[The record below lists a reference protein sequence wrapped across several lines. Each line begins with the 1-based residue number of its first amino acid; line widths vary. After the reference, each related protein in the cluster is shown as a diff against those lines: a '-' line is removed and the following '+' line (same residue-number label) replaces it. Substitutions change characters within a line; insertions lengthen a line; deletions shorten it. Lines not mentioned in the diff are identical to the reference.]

1 MQVACV
7 LIRNFPFRVEIERSP
22 SLFGCDVLLVQSIGS
37 KRSVLD
43 TSPSIS
49 DVFPG
54 DSLQEALSI
63 HPNAIQC
70 EADPPLYEQRFEG
83 LLDRLEQVSPV
94 VQGSNIIGRA
104 YVGLDGLA
112 RMYHGENGLF
122 GALMRAVPA
131 ELEPRIGVGPGKF
144 PAAVAASTAH
154 PGEVIVAPVDLGSF
168 LAGHS
173 VDVLPV
179 PVEVRVRLKRLG
191 MPRLRDIARQRVGPM
206 QAQFGPAGRRIWEL
220 AQGIDNT
227 PLTPRKHELE
237 ITDWVSFPTPIVASE
252 TILIAA
258 ESLLVRLFDSTEM
271 RGRQARFALLEA
283 SIFRR
288 ATWQRR
294 VSFKDA
300 VGDSRNALA
309 AIKYALSLTPPPGP
323 IEDLSLTLMGI
334 TGRAGRQA
342 SLFSEVR
349 KRDQLRESLRQLEAR
364 LGRRPPIYRFKEAEP
379 WSRIPERRM
388 VLVEYSP

>member
-7 LIRNFPFRVEIERSP
+7 LIRNFPFRVELERSP
-22 SLFGCDVLLVQSIGS
+22 SLSGCDVLLVQSIGS

-94 VQGSNIIGRA
+94 VQGSDIGRA

-112 RMYHGENGLF
+112 RMYHGEEGLF
-122 GALMRAVPA
+122 EALKGAVPE

-154 PGEVIVAPVDLGSF
+154 LGEVVVAPVDLESF

-179 PVEVRVRLKRLG
+179 PVEIRTRLKRLG
-191 MPRLRDIARQRVGPM
+191 MPMLRDIARQRVGPM
-206 QAQFGPAGRRIWEL
+206 QAQFGPAGRLIWEL
-220 AQGIDNT
+220 AQGIDNI
-227 PLTPRKHELE
+227 PLIPRRHELE

-258 ESLLVRLFDSTEM
+258 ESLLVRIFDRPEM
-271 RGRQARFALLEA
+271 RGRRARLALLEA
-283 SIFRR
+283 SVFRR
-288 ATWQRR
+288 TTWQRR

-309 AIKYALSLTPPPGP
+309 AIEYALSLTPPPGP
-323 IEDLSLTLMGI
+323 IEDLSLTLLDI
-334 TGRAGRQA
+334 TGRDGRQI

-364 LGRRPPIYRFKEAEP
+364 LGRRPPIYQFKEAEP

>member
-22 SLFGCDVLLVQSIGS
+22 SLSGCDVLLVQSTGS
-37 KRSVLD
+37 RRAVLD

-83 LLDRLEQVSPV
+83 LLDYLEQVSPV
-94 VQGSNIIGRA
+94 VQGSDIGCA

-122 GALMRAVPA
+122 GALKRAVPA

-144 PAAVAASTAH
+144 PAAVAASTAC
-154 PGEVIVAPVDLGSF
+154 PGEVVVAPVDLESF

-179 PVEVRVRLKRLG
+179 PVEVRTRLKRLS
-191 MPRLRDIARQRVGPM
+191 MPTLREIARQRVGPM

-220 AQGIDNT
+220 AQGIDNAH
-227 PLTPRKHELE
+227 LIPRRHEVEL
-237 ITDWVSFPTPIVASE
+237 TDWVSFPTPIVASE
-252 TILIAA
+252 TILLAA
-258 ESLLVRLFDSTEM
+258 ESLLVRLFDKPEM
-271 RGRQARFALLEA
+271 LGRRARLVLLEA

-288 ATWQRR
+288 TTWQRR
-294 VSFKDA
+294 VPFKDA
-300 VGDSRNALA
+300 VGDFRNALP
-309 AIKYALSLTPPPGP
+309 AIKHALSLTPPPGP

-342 SLFSEVR
+342 SLFPDVR

>member
-22 SLFGCDVLLVQSIGS
+22 SLSGCDVLLVQSIGS

-94 VQGSNIIGRA
+94 VQGSDIGRA

-112 RMYHGENGLF
+112 RMYHGEEGLF
-122 GALMRAVPA
+122 EALEGAVPA

-154 PGEVIVAPVDLGSF
+154 PGEVVVAPVDLESF

-173 VDVLPV
+173 VDALPV
-179 PVEVRVRLKRLG
+179 PVEIRTRLRRLG
-191 MPRLRDIARQRVGPM
+191 MPMLRDIARQRVGPM
-206 QAQFGPAGRRIWEL
+206 QAQFGPTGRRIWEL

-227 PLTPRKHELE
+227 PLIPRRHELE

-258 ESLLVRLFDSTEM
+258 ESLLVRIFDRPEM
-271 RGRQARFALLEA
+271 RGRRARLALLEA

-288 ATWQRR
+288 TTWQRR

-309 AIKYALSLTPPPGP
+309 AIEYALSLTPPPGP
-323 IEDLSLTLMGI
+323 IEDLSLTLLDI
-334 TGRAGRQA
+334 TGRAGRQV
-342 SLFSEVR
+342 SLFPDIR

-364 LGRRPPIYRFKEAEP
+364 LGKRPPIYQFKEAEP

>member
-22 SLFGCDVLLVQSIGS
+22 SLFGCDVLLVQSNGS
-37 KRSVLD
+37 RRSVLD

-83 LLDRLEQVSPV
+83 LLDCLEQVSPV
-94 VQGSNIIGRA
+94 VQGSDIGRA

-122 GALMRAVPA
+122 GALKRAVPA

-144 PAAVAASTAH
+144 PAAVAASTAC
-154 PGEVIVAPVDLGSF
+154 PGEVVVAPVDLESF

-179 PVEVRVRLKRLG
+179 PVEVRTRLKRLG
-191 MPRLRDIARQRVGPM
+191 MPTLREIARQMVGPM

-220 AQGIDNT
+220 AQGIDNAH
-227 PLTPRKHELE
+227 LIPRRHEVEL
-237 ITDWVSFPTPIVASE
+237 TDWVSFPTPIVASE
-252 TILIAA
+252 TILLAA
-258 ESLLVRLFDSTEM
+258 ENLLVRLFDKPEM
-271 RGRQARFALLEA
+271 LGRRARLVLLEA

-288 ATWQRR
+288 TTWQRR
-294 VSFKDA
+294 VPFKDA
-300 VGDSRNALA
+300 VGDFRNALP
-309 AIKYALSLTPPPGP
+309 AIKHALSLTPPPGP

-334 TGRAGRQA
+334 TGRAGSQA
-342 SLFSEVR
+342 SLFPEVR
-349 KRDQLRESLRQLEAR
+349 KRDQLRESIRQLEAR

>member
-1 MQVACV
+1 MACV

-22 SLFGCDVLLVQSIGS
+22 SLSGCDVLLVQSTGS
-37 KRSVLD
+37 RRAVLD

-83 LLDRLEQVSPV
+83 LLDYLEQVSPV
-94 VQGSNIIGRA
+94 VQGSDIGRA

-122 GALMRAVPA
+122 GALKRAVPA

-144 PAAVAASTAH
+144 PAAVTASTAC
-154 PGEVIVAPVDLGSF
+154 PGEVVVAPVDLESF

-179 PVEVRVRLKRLG
+179 PVEVRTRLKRLG
-191 MPRLRDIARQRVGPM
+191 MPTLREIARQRVGPM

-220 AQGIDNT
+220 AQGIDNAH
-227 PLTPRKHELE
+227 LIPRRHEVEL
-237 ITDWVSFPTPIVASE
+237 TDWVSFPTPIVASE

-258 ESLLVRLFDSTEM
+258 ESLLVRLFDRPEM
-271 RGRQARFALLEA
+271 RGRRARFALLEA

-288 ATWQRR
+288 TTWQRR

-300 VGDSRNALA
+300 VGDSHNALA
-309 AIKYALSLTPPPGP
+309 AIEYALSLTPPPGP

-334 TGRAGRQA
+334 TGRAGSQA
-342 SLFSEVR
+342 SLFPEVR
-349 KRDQLRESLRQLEAR
+349 KRDQLRESIRQLEAR

>member
-22 SLFGCDVLLVQSIGS
+22 SLIGCDVLLVQSTGS
-37 KRSVLD
+37 RRAVLD

-70 EADPPLYEQRFEG
+70 EADPPLYKQRFEE
-83 LLDRLEQVSPV
+83 LLDCLEQVSPV
-94 VQGSNIIGRA
+94 VQGSDIGRA

-122 GALMRAVPA
+122 GALKRIVPA

-144 PAAVAASTAH
+144 PAAVAASTAR
-154 PGEVIVAPVDLGSF
+154 PGEVVVAPVDLESF

-206 QAQFGPAGRRIWEL
+206 QAQFGPAGRLIWEL

-227 PLTPRKHELE
+227 PLIPRRHELE

-258 ESLLVRLFDSTEM
+258 ESLLVRLFDRPEM
-271 RGRQARFALLEA
+271 RGRRARFALLEA

-288 ATWQRR
+288 TTWQRR

-300 VGDSRNALA
+300 VGDSHNALA
-309 AIKYALSLTPPPGP
+309 AIEYALSLTPPPGP

-334 TGRAGRQA
+334 TGRAGSQA
-342 SLFSEVR
+342 SLFPEVR
-349 KRDQLRESLRQLEAR
+349 KRDQLRESIRQLEAR

>member
-22 SLFGCDVLLVQSIGS
+22 SLVGCDVLLVQSTGS
-37 KRSVLD
+37 RRAVLD

-70 EADPPLYEQRFEG
+70 EADPPLYKQRFEE
-83 LLDRLEQVSPV
+83 LLDCLEQVSPV
-94 VQGSNIIGRA
+94 VQGSDIGRA
-104 YVGLDGLA
+104 YVGLDGMA

-122 GALMRAVPA
+122 GALKRAVPA

-144 PAAVAASTAH
+144 PAAVTASTAC
-154 PGEVIVAPVDLGSF
+154 PGEVVVAPVDLESF

-179 PVEVRVRLKRLG
+179 PVEVRTRLKRLG
-191 MPRLRDIARQRVGPM
+191 MPTLREIARQRVGPM

-220 AQGIDNT
+220 AQGIDNAH
-227 PLTPRKHELE
+227 LIPRRHEVEL
-237 ITDWVSFPTPIVASE
+237 TDWVSFPTPIVASE
-252 TILIAA
+252 TILLAA
-258 ESLLVRLFDSTEM
+258 ESLLVRLFDKPEM
-271 RGRQARFALLEA
+271 LGRRARLVLLEA

-288 ATWQRR
+288 TTWQRR
-294 VSFKDA
+294 VPFKDA
-300 VGDSRNALA
+300 VGDFRDASP
-309 AIKYALSLTPPPGP
+309 AIKHALSLTPPPGP

-342 SLFSEVR
+342 SLFPEVR
-349 KRDQLRESLRQLEAR
+349 KRDQLRESIRQLEAR

>member
-22 SLFGCDVLLVQSIGS
+22 SLFGCDVLLVQSNGS
-37 KRSVLD
+37 RRSVLD

-49 DVFPG
+49 NVFPG

-83 LLDRLEQVSPV
+83 LLDYLEQVSPV
-94 VQGSNIIGRA
+94 VQGSDIGRA

-122 GALMRAVPA
+122 GALKRAVPA

-144 PAAVAASTAH
+144 PAAVAASTAC
-154 PGEVIVAPVDLGSF
+154 PGEVVVAPVDLESF

-179 PVEVRVRLKRLG
+179 PVEARTRLKRLG
-191 MPRLRDIARQRVGPM
+191 MPTLREIARQRVGPM

-220 AQGIDNT
+220 AQGIDNAH
-227 PLTPRKHELE
+227 LIPRRHELE

-258 ESLLVRLFDSTEM
+258 ESLLVRLFDRPEM
-271 RGRQARFALLEA
+271 RGRLARLALLEA

>member
-22 SLFGCDVLLVQSIGS
+22 SLFGCDVLLVQSNGS
-37 KRSVLD
+37 RRSVLD

-49 DVFPG
+49 NVFPG

-83 LLDRLEQVSPV
+83 LLDYLEQVSPV
-94 VQGSNIIGRA
+94 VQGSDIGRA

-122 GALMRAVPA
+122 GALKRAVPA

-144 PAAVAASTAH
+144 PAAVAASTAC
-154 PGEVIVAPVDLGSF
+154 PGEVVVAPVDLESF

-179 PVEVRVRLKRLG
+179 PVEARTRLKRLG
-191 MPRLRDIARQRVGPM
+191 MPTLREIARQRVGPM

-220 AQGIDNT
+220 AQGIDNAH
-227 PLTPRKHELE
+227 LIPRRHELE

-258 ESLLVRLFDSTEM
+258 ESLLVRLFDRPEM
-271 RGRQARFALLEA
+271 RGRLARLALLEA

-288 ATWQRR
+288 TTWQRR

>member
-22 SLFGCDVLLVQSIGS
+22 SLSGCDVLLVQSTGS
-37 KRSVLD
+37 RRAVLD

-83 LLDRLEQVSPV
+83 LLDYLEQVSPV
-94 VQGSNIIGRA
+94 VQGSDIGRA

-122 GALMRAVPA
+122 GALKRAVPA

-144 PAAVAASTAH
+144 PAAVTASTAC
-154 PGEVIVAPVDLGSF
+154 PGEVVVAPVDLESF

-179 PVEVRVRLKRLG
+179 PVEVRTRLKRLG
-191 MPRLRDIARQRVGPM
+191 MPTLREIARQRVGPM

-220 AQGIDNT
+220 AQGIDNAH
-227 PLTPRKHELE
+227 LIPRRHEVEL
-237 ITDWVSFPTPIVASE
+237 TDWVSFPTPIVASE
-252 TILIAA
+252 TILLAA
-258 ESLLVRLFDSTEM
+258 ESLLVRLFDKPEM
-271 RGRQARFALLEA
+271 LGRRARLVLLEA

-288 ATWQRR
+288 TTWQRR
-294 VSFKDA
+294 VPFKDA
-300 VGDSRNALA
+300 VGDFRNALP
-309 AIKYALSLTPPPGP
+309 AIKHALSLTPPPGP

>member
-1 MQVACV
+1 MHVACM

-22 SLFGCDVLLVQSIGS
+22 SLSGCDVLLVQSTGS
-37 KRSVLD
+37 RRAVLD

-83 LLDRLEQVSPV
+83 LLDYLEQVSPV
-94 VQGSNIIGRA
+94 VQGSDIGCA

-122 GALMRAVPA
+122 GALKRAVPA

-144 PAAVAASTAH
+144 PAAVAASTAC
-154 PGEVIVAPVDLGSF
+154 PGEVVVAPVDLESF

-179 PVEVRVRLKRLG
+179 PVEVRTRLKRLS
-191 MPRLRDIARQRVGPM
+191 MPTLREIARQRVGPM

-220 AQGIDNT
+220 AQGIDNAH
-227 PLTPRKHELE
+227 LIPRRHEVEL
-237 ITDWVSFPTPIVASE
+237 TDWVSFPTPIVASE
-252 TILIAA
+252 TILLAA
-258 ESLLVRLFDSTEM
+258 ESLLVRLFDKPEM
-271 RGRQARFALLEA
+271 LGRRARLVLLEA

-288 ATWQRR
+288 TTWQRR
-294 VSFKDA
+294 VPFKDA
-300 VGDSRNALA
+300 VGDFRNALP
-309 AIKYALSLTPPPGP
+309 AIKHALSLTPPPGP

-334 TGRAGRQA
+334 TGRTGRQA

>member
-22 SLFGCDVLLVQSIGS
+22 SLVGCDVLLVQSTGS
-37 KRSVLD
+37 RRAVLD

-70 EADPPLYEQRFEG
+70 EADPPLYKQRFEG
-83 LLDRLEQVSPV
+83 LLDCLEQVSPV
-94 VQGSNIIGRA
+94 VQGSDIGRA

-122 GALMRAVPA
+122 GALKRAVPA

-144 PAAVAASTAH
+144 PAAVAASTAC
-154 PGEVIVAPVDLGSF
+154 PGEVVVAPVDLESF

-179 PVEVRVRLKRLG
+179 PVEVRTRLKRLS
-191 MPRLRDIARQRVGPM
+191 MPTLREIARQRVGPM

-220 AQGIDNT
+220 AQGIDNAH
-227 PLTPRKHELE
+227 LIPRRHEVEL
-237 ITDWVSFPTPIVASE
+237 TDWVSFPTPIVASE
-252 TILIAA
+252 TILLAA
-258 ESLLVRLFDSTEM
+258 ESLLVRLFDKPEM
-271 RGRQARFALLEA
+271 LGRRARLVLLEA

-288 ATWQRR
+288 TTWQRR
-294 VSFKDA
+294 VPFKDA
-300 VGDSRNALA
+300 VGDFRNALP
-309 AIKYALSLTPPPGP
+309 AIKHALSLTPPPGP

>member
-22 SLFGCDVLLVQSIGS
+22 SLVGCDVLLVQSTGS
-37 KRSVLD
+37 RRAVLD

-83 LLDRLEQVSPV
+83 LLDCLEQVSPV
-94 VQGSNIIGRA
+94 VQGSDIGRA

-122 GALMRAVPA
+122 GALKRAVPA

-144 PAAVAASTAH
+144 PAAVAASTAC
-154 PGEVIVAPVDLGSF
+154 PGEVVVAPVDLESF

-179 PVEVRVRLKRLG
+179 PVEVRTRLKRLG
-191 MPRLRDIARQRVGPM
+191 MPTLREIARQMVGPM

-220 AQGIDNT
+220 AQGIDNDH
-227 PLTPRKHELE
+227 LIPRRHEVEL
-237 ITDWVSFPTPIVASE
+237 TDWVSFPTPIVASE
-252 TILIAA
+252 TILLAA
-258 ESLLVRLFDSTEM
+258 ESLLVRLFDKPEM
-271 RGRQARFALLEA
+271 LGRRARLVLLEA

-288 ATWQRR
+288 TTWQRR
-294 VSFKDA
+294 VPFKDA
-300 VGDSRNALA
+300 VGDFRNALP
-309 AIKYALSLTPPPGP
+309 AIKHALSLTPPPGP

-334 TGRAGRQA
+334 TGRTGRQA

>member
-7 LIRNFPFRVEIERSP
+7 LIRNFPFRVEVERSP
-22 SLFGCDVLLVQSIGS
+22 SLSGCDVLLVQSIGS

-94 VQGSNIIGRA
+94 VQGSDIGCA

-112 RMYHGENGLF
+112 RMYHGEEGLF
-122 GALMRAVPA
+122 EALKGAVPA

-144 PAAVAASTAH
+144 PAAVAASTAR
-154 PGEVIVAPVDLGSF
+154 PDEAVVAPVDLESF

-179 PVEVRVRLKRLG
+179 PVEIRTRLKRLG
-191 MPRLRDIARQRVGPM
+191 MPTLRDIARQRVGPM

-227 PLTPRKHELE
+227 PLIPRRHELE

-258 ESLLVRLFDSTEM
+258 ESLLVRVFDRPEM
-271 RGRQARFALLEA
+271 RGRRARLALLEA

-288 ATWQRR
+288 TTWQRR

-309 AIKYALSLTPPPGP
+309 AIEYALSLTPPPGP
-323 IEDLSLTLMGI
+323 IEDLSLTLLDI
-334 TGRAGRQA
+334 TGRAGRQI
-342 SLFSEVR
+342 SLFPDVR

-364 LGRRPPIYRFKEAEP
+364 LGRRPPIYQFKEAEP

>member
-7 LIRNFPFRVEIERSP
+7 LIRNFPFRVELERSP
-22 SLFGCDVLLVQSIGS
+22 SLFGCDVLLVRSIGS

-63 HPNAIQC
+63 HPSAIQC
-70 EADPPLYEQRFEG
+70 EADPPLYGQRFEG
-83 LLDRLEQVSPV
+83 LLDLLEQVSPV
-94 VQGSNIIGRA
+94 VQGSDIGRA
-104 YVGLDGLA
+104 YVGLDGLT

-122 GALMRAVPA
+122 EALKRAVPA

-144 PAAVAASTAH
+144 PAAVAASTAR
-154 PGEVIVAPVDLGSF
+154 PGEVVVAPVELESF
-168 LAGHS
+168 LAGHP

-179 PVEVRVRLKRLG
+179 PAEVRIRLKRLG
-191 MPRLRDIARQRVGPM
+191 MPRLRDIARQKVGPV
-206 QAQFGPAGRRIWEL
+206 QAQFGPTGRRIWEL
-220 AQGIDNT
+220 SQGIDKT
-227 PLTPRKHELE
+227 PLIPRRHELE
-237 ITDWVSFPTPIVASE
+237 ITDWVSFPTPIVAGE

-258 ESLLVRLFDSTEM
+258 ESLLVRLFDRPEM
-271 RGRQARFALLEA
+271 RGRRARFASLEA

-288 ATWQRR
+288 TTWQRR
-294 VSFKDA
+294 VPFKDA

-309 AIKYALSLTPPPGP
+309 AIKNALSLTPPPGP

-342 SLFSEVR
+342 SLFPEVR

-364 LGRRPPIYRFKEAEP
+364 LGRRPPIYQFKEAEP

>member
-22 SLFGCDVLLVQSIGS
+22 SLVGCDVLLVQSTGS
-37 KRSVLD
+37 RRAVLD

-70 EADPPLYEQRFEG
+70 EADPPLYKQRFEE
-83 LLDRLEQVSPV
+83 LLDCLEQVSPV
-94 VQGSNIIGRA
+94 VQGSDIGRA

-122 GALMRAVPA
+122 GALKRAVPA

-144 PAAVAASTAH
+144 PAAVAASTAC
-154 PGEVIVAPVDLGSF
+154 PGEVVVAPVDLESF

-179 PVEVRVRLKRLG
+179 PVEVRTRLKRLS
-191 MPRLRDIARQRVGPM
+191 MPTLREIARQRVGPM

-220 AQGIDNT
+220 AQGIDNDH
-227 PLTPRKHELE
+227 LIPRRHEVEL
-237 ITDWVSFPTPIVASE
+237 TDWVSFPTPIVASE
-252 TILIAA
+252 TILLAA
-258 ESLLVRLFDSTEM
+258 ESLLVRLFDKPEM
-271 RGRQARFALLEA
+271 LGRRARLVLLEA

-288 ATWQRR
+288 TTWQRR
-294 VSFKDA
+294 VPFKDA
-300 VGDSRNALA
+300 VGDFRNALP
-309 AIKYALSLTPPPGP
+309 AIKHALSLTPPPGP

-334 TGRAGRQA
+334 TGRTGRQA

>member
-22 SLFGCDVLLVQSIGS
+22 SLVGCDVLLVQSTGS
-37 KRSVLD
+37 RRAVLD

-83 LLDRLEQVSPV
+83 LLDYLEQVSPV
-94 VQGSNIIGRA
+94 VQGSDIGRA

-112 RMYHGENGLF
+112 RMYHGDNGLF
-122 GALMRAVPA
+122 GALKRTVPA

-144 PAAVAASTAH
+144 PAAVAASTAC
-154 PGEVIVAPVDLGSF
+154 PGEVVVAPVDLESF

-179 PVEVRVRLKRLG
+179 PVEVRTRLKRLG
-191 MPRLRDIARQRVGPM
+191 MPTLREIARQRVGPM

-220 AQGIDNT
+220 AQGIDNAH
-227 PLTPRKHELE
+227 LTPRRHEVEL
-237 ITDWVSFPTPIVASE
+237 TDWVSFPTPIVASE
-252 TILIAA
+252 TILLAA
-258 ESLLVRLFDSTEM
+258 ESLLVRLFDKPEM
-271 RGRQARFALLEA
+271 LGRRARLVLLEA

-288 ATWQRR
+288 TTWQRR
-294 VSFKDA
+294 VPFKDA
-300 VGDSRNALA
+300 VGDFRNALP
-309 AIKYALSLTPPPGP
+309 AIKHALSLTPPPGP

-334 TGRAGRQA
+334 TGRVGRQA

>member
-22 SLFGCDVLLVQSIGS
+22 SLFGCDVLLVQSNGS
-37 KRSVLD
+37 RRSVLD

-49 DVFPG
+49 NVFPG

-83 LLDRLEQVSPV
+83 LLDYLEQVSPV
-94 VQGSNIIGRA
+94 VQGSDIGRA

-122 GALMRAVPA
+122 GALKRAVPA

-144 PAAVAASTAH
+144 PAAVAASTAC
-154 PGEVIVAPVDLGSF
+154 PGEVVVAPVDLESF

-179 PVEVRVRLKRLG
+179 PVEARTRLKRLG
-191 MPRLRDIARQRVGPM
+191 MPTLREIARQRVGPM

-220 AQGIDNT
+220 AQGIDNAH
-227 PLTPRKHELE
+227 LIPRRHELE

-258 ESLLVRLFDSTEM
+258 ESLLVRLFDRPEM
-271 RGRQARFALLEA
+271 RGRLARLALLEA

-288 ATWQRR
+288 TTWQRR
-294 VSFKDA
+294 VPFKDA